1 MFMKYILKKL
11 QEVNFIFKIHKM
23 RLSDIIMQF
32 NKHKKLY

>member
-11 QEVNFIFKIHKM
+11 QEDNFILNIHKM

-32 NKHKKLY
+32 N